1 MNDGKKRALK
11 KLKTARGQ
19 IDGIIRMIE
28 SDRYC
33 IDVSTQILSTLA
45 LLKKSNLDVLD
56 GHLRSCVTE
65 AILKGQVEGNEKIE
79 EIIYT
84 IDKFVK

>member
-1 MNDGKKRALK
+1 MNKGKKKAAQ

-19 IDGIIRMIE
+19 IDGIIKMIE

-33 IDVSTQILSTLA
+33 IDISTQILSVIG

-56 GHLRSCVTE
+56 GHLKSCVRE
-65 AILKGQVEGNEKIE
+65 AILEGEDEGEEKIE
-79 EIIYT
+79 EILNILDRY
-84 IDKFVK
+84 VK